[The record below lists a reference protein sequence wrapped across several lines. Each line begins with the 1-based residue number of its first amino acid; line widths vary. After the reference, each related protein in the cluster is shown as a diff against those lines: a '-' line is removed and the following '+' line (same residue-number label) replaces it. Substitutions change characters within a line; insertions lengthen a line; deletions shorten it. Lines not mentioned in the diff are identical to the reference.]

1 MINILQVVPVLSYGG
16 IEKIIQNYYSAIDHN
31 QFHFDYVSHGTFID
45 YNQQI
50 LDGGSQIFFLPTI
63 GKVGFSVYKT
73 QIKSNINLED
83 YDIVHIHTG
92 DITGLYAKAYKKA
105 GAKKIICHAHTAH
118 YMSQLA
124 RIAKIYF
131 KYLALKYS
139 DFRLSCGILA
149 GNYCFGKNNYTLLPN
164 SIEYKKFLEVSDIE
178 KNQLKSEL
186 SIPENSI
193 ILGHVGSFC
202 RQKNHLF
209 LIQVFNK
216 LLQINSNYVL
226 ILVGDGPD
234 IEKYK
239 NYAKRF
245 DIEKSVYFLGNRN
258 DVNVLMNIFDLFIFP
273 SLYEGLPVVGVE
285 AQASGTKCILS
296 DEIDRTVDLG
306 IGLVDFLPIHNG
318 TDIWVKKIEESLYEK
333 KKVPSEIEIVKA
345 IIQNGYDSEISVDN
359 LSNIYKSLC

>member
-16 IEKIIQNYYSAIDHN
+16 IEKIVQNYYSAIDHN
-31 QFHFDYVSHGTFID
+31 QFHFDYVSHGEFID

-92 DITGLYAKAYKKA
+92 DITGLYAKAYNKA

-118 YMSQLA
+118 YVSNLA

-149 GNYCFGKNNYTLLPN
+149 GNYCFRKNNYTLLPN
-164 SIEYKKFLEVSDIE
+164 SIEYKKFLEVSDRE
-178 KNQLKSEL
+178 KHNLKSEL
-186 SIPENSI
+186 NISDNAI

-202 RQKNHLF
+202 KQKNHLF
-209 LIQVFNK
+209 LIQVFNQ
-216 LLQINSNYVL
+216 LLQINNNYIL

-234 IEKYK
+234 IKKYK
-239 NYAKRF
+239 NYV
-245 DIEKSVYFLGNRN
+245 KSLNIGNAVYFSGNRN
-258 DVNVLMNIFDLFIFP
+258 DVNVLMNTFDLFVLP

-285 AQASGTKCILS
+285 AQAAGIRCILS

-318 TDIWVKKIEESLYEK
+318 TDIWVKKIEEVLSEK
-333 KKVPSEIEIVKA
+333 KELPSESEIVKA
-345 IIQNGYDSEISVDN
+345 IIQNGYDSEISADN

>member
-16 IEKIIQNYYSAIDHN
+16 IEKIVQNYYSAIDHN
-31 QFHFDYVSHGTFID
+31 QFHFDYVSHGEFID

-92 DITGLYAKAYKKA
+92 DITGLYAKAYNKA

-118 YMSQLA
+118 YVSNLA

-149 GNYCFGKNNYTLLPN
+149 GNYCFMKNNYTLLPN
-164 SIEYKKFLEVSDIE
+164 SIEYKKFLEVSDRE
-178 KNQLKSEL
+178 KHNLKSEL
-186 SIPENSI
+186 NLSDNAI

-202 RQKNHLF
+202 KQKNHLF
-209 LIQVFNK
+209 LIQVFNQ
-216 LLQINSNYVL
+216 LLQINNNYIL

-234 IEKYK
+234 IKKYK
-239 NYAKRF
+239 NYV
-245 DIEKSVYFLGNRN
+245 KSLNIGNAVYFLGNRN
-258 DVNVLMNIFDLFIFP
+258 DVNVLMNTFDLFVLP

-285 AQASGTKCILS
+285 AQAAGIRCILS

-318 TDIWVKKIEESLYEK
+318 TDIWVKKIEEVLSEK
-333 KKVPSEIEIVKA
+333 KELPSESEIVKA
-345 IIQNGYDSEISVDN
+345 IIQNGYDSEISADN